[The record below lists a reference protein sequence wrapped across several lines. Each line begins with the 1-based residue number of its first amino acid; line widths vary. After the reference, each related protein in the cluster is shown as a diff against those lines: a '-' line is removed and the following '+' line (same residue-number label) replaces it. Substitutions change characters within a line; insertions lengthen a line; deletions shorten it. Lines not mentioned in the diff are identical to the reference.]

1 MSNTPLS
8 LSTIN
13 NSTDS
18 VTAIFFALLG
28 GKFILRIDHDFSS
41 SFADVLDSTGN
52 VIGSANQM
60 YSDGGWAV
68 HTVPFAGYVSP
79 SQIVFVDPFVNEVP
93 CWMVC
98 DEN

>member
-1 MSNTPLS
+1 MNSNPVPF
-8 LSTIN
+8 TIN

-18 VTAIFFALLG
+18 VSAVWFSLLG
-28 GKFILRIDHDFSS
+28 GKFLLRIDEEFSS
-41 SFADVLDSTGN
+41 TYAEVLDSEGN

-79 SQIVFVDPFVNEVP
+79 LQVVFVDPFINQTP
-93 CWMVC
+93 CWQRAGVR
-98 DEN
+98 